1 MEVFIQTIKEVFIR
15 RRFNHMFSRFRR
27 KNNDLMVKKPSEE
40 AMKAH
45 KDAEIIIKE
54 NNVDRFLLN
63 MFMDKKG
70 IDYFFTSPEL
80 VNEFLSTDWF
90 LNMDLKC
97 LLQINDESKRLRTN
111 AYLTKKELIFKEKA
125 DIIIDLDSIRDCRI
139 DGKKVDILCEDINY
153 RVMFTNKNLA
163 NLFFFFFFNC
173 HS

>member
-1 MEVFIQTIKEVFIR
+1 
-15 RRFNHMFSRFRR
+15 MFSRFRR
-27 KNNDLMVKKPSEE
+27 KNSDLMVKKPSEE

-54 NNVDRFLLN
+54 KNVDRFLLN

-97 LLQINDESKRLRTN
+97 LLQINNESKRLRTN

-125 DIIIDLDSIRDCRI
+125 DIIIGLDSISDCKI

-163 NLFFFFFFNC
+163 KLFFDYL
-173 HS
+173 SDYPS